1 MAEPVTIEG
10 ESYLRRDALGVAV
23 LSIVTFGIYFFY
35 WYYKVNDEARRY
47 LRDDSINPVVA
58 LLAVLLGW
66 IIIVPPFI
74 SGYRT
79 AERVLRMQQ
88 RAGANPAMSPPIALI
103 LQLFVGFVYPW
114 YLQDGLNA
122 AWDASRG
129 TSEDAPPAASLPS
142 GSAPLPPPPA

>member
-1 MAEPVTIEG
+1 MAMPVTIEG
-10 ESYLRRDALGVAV
+10 GTYLRRDALGVAV

-47 LRDDSINPVVA
+47 LGDDSINPVVA

-66 IIIVPPFI
+66 IIIVPPFV

-79 AERVLRMQQ
+79 AERILRMQQ

-122 AWDASRG
+122 AWDASQG
-129 TSEDAPPAASLPS
+129 TAEGAPPAASLLP
-142 GSAPLPPPPA
+142 GSAPLPPPPP

>member
-47 LRDDSINPVVA
+47 LRDDAINPVVA
-58 LLAVLLGW
+58 LLAVLVGW
-66 IIIVPPFI
+66 MLIVPPFV

-88 RAGANPAMSPPIALI
+88 RAGAGPAMSPPIALI

-122 AWDASRG
+122 AWDAARAGSQ
-129 TSEDAPPAASLPS
+129 DLAPLPP
-142 GSAPLPPPPA
+142 GAPPLPPPPT